1 VSQLNPTTVKAVFEI
16 QGHTFIGVNPTER
29 EPRNA
34 HPIEGLSAVNNDEFK
49 MHAEIDAMIQAQ
61 KQGLKGGI
69 GILKVDGRIVCPY
82 CKGDIKKMAQ
92 RLRLEKLT
100 IIDADEK
107 IYVFKGEN
115 ELKPVK
121 NGGKGWKIQHS

>member
-1 VSQLNPTTVKAVFEI
+1 MSHLNPITVKAVFEI
-16 QGHTFIGVNPTER
+16 QGYTFTGVNPRER

-34 HPIEGLSAVNNDEFK
+34 RPIIGLSGVNNDEFK

-61 KQGLKGGI
+61 KKDLEGGI
-69 GILKVDGRIVCPY
+69 GILKVTGKIVCPY

-92 RLRLEKLT
+92 RLNLEKLT
-100 IIDADEK
+100 VIDADGK
-107 IYVFKGEN
+107 IYTFTGEN

-121 NGGKGWKIQHS
+121 NGGRGWKIQNS